1 MEAMQKTQDNTSG
14 GETPDIDQAKITV
27 AEILRTGREK
37 RGQDLRAV
45 ANVLRIR
52 YVFLEAI
59 ERGDFASLP
68 GDTYAYGFVRTYAG
82 YLNLDTDEIV
92 RQFKQEVES
101 YGARK
106 TLVFPTP
113 VPESKTPGLA
123 ILLTSVLLLAIAY
136 GGWTA
141 VSQFDVEI
149 PDWVPFMSHGET
161 VDADGASVEPS
172 VVDQDES
179 NAVVDVSPGEDTEIV
194 KEQGESAEAVDIL
207 PPTEDPQE
215 DVVVEAE
222 KIPVVIP
229 AVPESSSTP
238 ENAEPSS
245 GISSDLPVVDSEPVS
260 PAIPVASEAA
270 VDSSVSDS
278 AISAS
283 EELGVGAEANEVGS
297 LDGDSDVTSAI
308 VTPPPPPEP
317 EVFGD
322 EGVASAISIFAEQ
335 DAWIHIVDVS
345 GEAIFSRVLRAGSVY
360 NVPKRE
366 GLLMTTGNAGGIVLK
381 VNGKDLPRIGPI
393 GDVKRNIVLSE
404 DGVLESIQAD

>member
-1 MEAMQKTQDNTSG
+1 MQKTQDNNSG

-27 AEILRTGREK
+27 ADILRTGREK

-92 RQFKQEVES
+92 RQFKREVES

-136 GGWTA
+136 GGWTV
-141 VSQFDVEI
+141 VSRFDVEI
-149 PDWVPFMSHGET
+149 PDWIPFMSHGET
-161 VDADGASVEPS
+161 LDADGASVES
-172 VVDQDES
+172 SAVGQDES
-179 NAVVDVSPGEDTEIV
+179 NAVVDVSSGEEAGIV
-194 KEQGESAEAVDIL
+194 NEQGESAEVVDIL
-207 PPTEDPQE
+207 PPIEDSQE

-222 KIPVVIP
+222 EIAVVIP
-229 AVPESSSTP
+229 AIPESSNTP
-238 ENAEPSS
+238 ENTEPSS
-245 GISSDLPVVDSEPVS
+245 EISNDPAVVDSEPVS
-260 PAIPVASEAA
+260 PTISVAA

-297 LDGDSDVTSAI
+297 SGGASEVTSAI
-308 VTPPPPPEP
+308 ITPPPPPEP

-366 GLLMTTGNAGGIVLK
+366 GLLMTTGNAGGIILK

>member
-207 PPTEDPQE
+207 PLTEDPQE
-215 DVVVEAE
+215 EVVVEAE

-297 LDGDSDVTSAI
+297 LDSDSDVTSAI

>member
-1 MEAMQKTQDNTSG
+1 MQETRDKASG
-14 GETPDIDQAKITV
+14 DDAPEFDQSRITV

-37 RGQDLRAV
+37 RGQDLRSV

-82 YLNLDTDEIV
+82 YLSLDKDEIV
-92 RQFKQEVES
+92 RQFKEEVES

-123 ILLTSVLLLAIAY
+123 ILLTSILLLALAY

-141 VSQFDVEI
+141 VSRFDIEL
-149 PDWVPFMSHGET
+149 PDWVPFISDSKSGDAAETSDATPSEVNVVEETSSGEVSEITNQQNNSTEITDITDVLPPAVEQPEEVVTEVEQAAAVISENVDNVTNEVSSDTETASVEVPAEPVSEPAEPVMAADSSLSGSGESSSETT
-161 VDADGASVEPS
+161 VDAAEVSEEIPS
-172 VVDQDES
+172 D
-179 NAVVDVSPGEDTEIV
+179 
-194 KEQGESAEAVDIL
+194 AENEV
-207 PPTEDPQE
+207 
-215 DVVVEAE
+215 
-222 KIPVVIP
+222 
-229 AVPESSSTP
+229 
-238 ENAEPSS
+238 
-245 GISSDLPVVDSEPVS
+245 
-260 PAIPVASEAA
+260 AA
-270 VDSSVSDS
+270 V
-278 AISAS
+278 I
-283 EELGVGAEANEVGS
+283 
-297 LDGDSDVTSAI
+297 
-308 VTPPPPPEP
+308 TPPPPPEP

-322 EGVASAISIFAEQ
+322 EGVASAISILAEQ
-335 DAWIHIVDVS
+335 DSWVHIVDPS

-366 GLLMTTGNAGGIVLK
+366 GLIMTTGNAGGIILK
-381 VNGKDLPRIGPI
+381 INGQDLPKIGPI

-404 DGVLESIQAD
+404 DGLLPSIQSE